1 MVSSEG
7 SAIPLTEVLS
17 TLKEAGQPLRDVSKS
32 PCQEIGRPWKI
43 VRNPVNEARP
53 PLLEDR
59 KAKMK
64 RARSPSI
71 TSSPIPQLDGI
82 CTPSTP
88 NTNLPSRPKVTK
100 ESDPESAPEPELD
113 PESAPEP
120 EPEPETESAPE
131 PEPDSESAPEPE
143 PEAESAPEPEPETES
158 APEPELET
166 EAGPESETE
175 LEIELKPPV
184 NIANPV
190 FTFCEEKDCT
200 VCPVRHNAIRA
211 YEKVDNQ
218 IKYQLV
224 NNYRKFCCFSAMDDE
239 GVSCE
244 ILHWHSKSN
253 LCLSYE
259 SFI

>member
-1 MVSSEG
+1 MRK
-7 SAIPLTEVLS
+7 PL
-17 TLKEAGQPLRDVSKS
+17 K
-32 PCQEIGRPWKI
+32 
-43 VRNPVNEARP
+43 EARP

-59 KAKMK
+59 KTKMK

-71 TSSPIPQLDGI
+71 TSSPIPQLDG
-82 CTPSTP
+82 TYAPSTLQ
-88 NTNLPSRPKVTK
+88 TNLLSRLEDTEESKPESGPKHEP
-100 ESDPESAPEPELD
+100 ESVPEPEPKTESASKHEPDPESA
-113 PESAPEP
+113 
-120 EPEPETESAPE
+120 PEPETESAPE
-131 PEPDSESAPEPE
+131 PE
-143 PEAESAPEPEPETES
+143 
-158 APEPELET
+158 T
-166 EAGPESETE
+166 EAGPGSENE
-175 LEIELKPPV
+175 LEIKLKPPV

-190 FTFCEEKDCT
+190 FTFCEEKECT

-224 NNYRKFCCFSAMDDE
+224 NNYRKFCCFLAMDDK